1 MFPAANVIGKF
12 LTLPAYSMIGDKRA
26 AAVAALEQAFQQV
39 DIRLGF
45 RDKTVYGQPRADDLI
60 GSIPYFGA
68 DETIIDNTEAAV
80 IILKILNKYYCYYT
94 EEGHEKRG
102 FD

>member
-12 LTLPAYSMIGDKRA
+12 LAFPAYRMIGDKRT
-26 AAVAALEQAFQQV
+26 AAVAALEEAFQEV
-39 DIRLGF
+39 DIGF
-45 RDKTVYGQPRADDLI
+45 GLCGEAVYGQPRADDLI
-60 GSIPYFGA
+60 GPVPHFGA